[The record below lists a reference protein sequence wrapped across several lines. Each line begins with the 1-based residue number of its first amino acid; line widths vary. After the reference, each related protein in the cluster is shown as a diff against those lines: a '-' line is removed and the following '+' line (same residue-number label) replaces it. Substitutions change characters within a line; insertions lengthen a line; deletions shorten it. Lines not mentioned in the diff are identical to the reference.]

1 MKEEDFSRYVETR
14 NGTLIG
20 YHTIPFPVY
29 VVHVGYD
36 SFDSDP
42 FFPIYRAILQYVEV
56 DPRLETLPYFA
67 RIIGFDLELLK
78 RCIRFLRDQEMLRLH
93 EDVYVLSEDAQ
104 RKYINPNSRP
114 TVRVTGSFLVDGK
127 NLELL
132 PEVVYRTERKL
143 HNWDDNISA
152 HLPIDPE
159 LDGAPF
165 GKLLKKLRSPK
176 TLQLLRLEPDGNNF
190 EVLSTDKKFLI
201 GAFALYY
208 VNAEGNIVKEL
219 VYGNESIS
227 CEALGSPARYII
239 HMICNKK
246 KEWRFVANLGFS
258 VEDSEEISQTAVS
271 SQNDG
276 WDNILAERY
285 SFPRDTV
292 VKMLYAKTTGLPI
305 VELTESLFRVCAN
318 PQFMVDDCRRG
329 YIEFPVFP
337 QGRVRFSIRHNLSP
351 IVDFCSL
358 LDHWKDWTDKP
369 IGEFAEIVNT
379 EYPDWR
385 ALMVRLNRLDELEHI
400 DCARFILN

>member
-1 MKEEDFSRYVETR
+1 MKDEDFSRYAEAR

-20 YHTIPFPVY
+20 YHTVPFPVY
-29 VVHVGYD
+29 VIHVGYD

-56 DPRLETLPYFA
+56 DARLETLPYFA

-78 RCIRFLRDQEMLRLH
+78 RCIRFLRDQGLLRLH
-93 EDVYVLSEDAQ
+93 EEFYVISEDAQ

-143 HNWDDNISA
+143 RYWDYNISA
-152 HLPIDPE
+152 HLPVDPE
-159 LDGAPF
+159 LDGVPF
-165 GKLLKKLRSPK
+165 GKLLKKLNNTK
-176 TLQLLRLEPDGNNF
+176 TLLLLHLEPEGNNF
-190 EVLSTDKKFLI
+190 EVISADKKYLTD
-201 GAFALYY
+201 AFALYY
-208 VNAEGNIVKEL
+208 VNAEGIIVKEL

-227 CEALGSPARYII
+227 CEALGSPKRYII
-239 HMICNKK
+239 HMTCNE
-246 KEWRFVANLGFS
+246 KEGWRFVANLGFN
-258 VEDSEEISQTAVS
+258 VGDSEEISKIAVS
-271 SQNDG
+271 SQNEG
-276 WDNILAERY
+276 WNYILAKRY
-285 SFPRDTV
+285 SLPKDAV

-305 VELTESLFRVCAN
+305 VELTESLYQASAN

-329 YIEFPVFP
+329 YIELPVFP
-337 QGRVRFSIRHNLSP
+337 QGRVRFSIRHDLSR

-358 LDHWKDWTDKP
+358 LDQWKAGADKP
-369 IGEFAEIVNT
+369 IKEFVKIVNS

-385 ALMVRLNRLDELEHI
+385 TLMVRLNRLDELERI
-400 DCARFILN
+400 DCAHFILN